1 MEKKFLRLEDKITEK
16 GRKLLELFN
25 EKILGIKTTIGK
37 S

>member
-1 MEKKFLRLEDKITEK
+1 MEKKFLRLEDKITER

-25 EKILGIKTTIGK
+25 EKILGIKTIIGK